1 MGKKIALCLAIAIV
15 AMVILPATA
24 FGAGLI
30 NEYGMHYAGQTKCLQ
45 CHPGMADQVHG
56 RFAKPGLFPGT
67 PEDWTRFR
75 GPGDPPQ
82 VADTA
87 GARYDGGG
95 EYSIAGDTWITLGD
109 TLGNAGVGN
118 SAGEYLFFMGSTD
131 PTVMPWNLVEG
142 LASEPSGAW
151 LLADGE
157 PKGLYDVSYSCQRC
171 HQLGSTVPKANA
183 TVPNPAAVVAVTDTT
198 ARQWARPDG
207 TTKEQ
212 FMADPTV
219 SYAGLGIQCE
229 NCHGTGVN
237 ASTGG
242 HWTTGTQVSTTL
254 EVLGQSQVCGQCHG
268 SFTDVAGTVGIYGY
282 TTNQPLRN
290 FVDVNGASG
299 GQSYTKIPTVAEF
312 MAAPRTSRLRLTTSA
327 RWARN
332 A

>member
-1 MGKKIALCLAIAIV
+1 MGGCGSPADSSLAHGTESHGARLAYARGQPTSSARGGMQKPTATFKRQAKGASMGKKTILFLAIAIV

-30 NEYGMHYAGQTKCLQ
+30 NEYGLHYAGQSVCTG
-45 CHPGMADQVHG
+45 CHGAEIANQVHG

-67 PEDWTRFR
+67 PEDWTMFR
-75 GPGDPPQ
+75 GPGNPLQ
-82 VADTA
+82 VAGTA
-87 GARYDGGG
+87 GARWDGGG
-95 EYSIAGDTWITLGD
+95 EYSIAGDTWVTLGD

-118 SAGEYLFFMGSTD
+118 SGGEYLFFMGSKD

-268 SFTDVAGTVGIYGY
+268 SF
-282 TTNQPLRN
+282 
-290 FVDVNGASG
+290 
-299 GQSYTKIPTVAEF
+299 
-312 MAAPRTSRLRLTTSA
+312 
-327 RWARN
+327 
-332 A
+332 